1 MSVDTIAKKITVS
14 LKDSIVEWESHK
26 VIDPELMALKVGQVL
41 KNAKVSKLIYGGSY
55 IVEFPESG
63 IALNGFLHKSQI
75 AEYRKQEDDDSD
87 EQQAPEKELTVGQ
100 TLETVKVKE
109 INYLDRT
116 PIVSIRPSLLGTD
129 ALNYSTIE
137 AGQYFSAMIEK
148 VNLEKKFITLAVNSY
163 VKGNL
168 HIEHMADNNIK
179 QMPPKFLEVGK
190 EIKVRVFNVKASK
203 RFIEFTKKDSLMK
216 GDVPI
221 F

>member
-1 MSVDTIAKKITVS
+1 M
-14 LKDSIVEWESHK
+14 
-26 VIDPELMALKVGQVL
+26 
-41 KNAKVSKLIYGGSY
+41 
-55 IVEFPESG
+55 
-63 IALNGFLHKSQI
+63 
-75 AEYRKQEDDDSD
+75 
-87 EQQAPEKELTVGQ
+87 TVGQ

-148 VNLEKKFITLAVNSY
+148 VNMEKKFITLAVNSY

-203 RFIEFTKKDSLMK
+203 RSIEFTKKDSLMK